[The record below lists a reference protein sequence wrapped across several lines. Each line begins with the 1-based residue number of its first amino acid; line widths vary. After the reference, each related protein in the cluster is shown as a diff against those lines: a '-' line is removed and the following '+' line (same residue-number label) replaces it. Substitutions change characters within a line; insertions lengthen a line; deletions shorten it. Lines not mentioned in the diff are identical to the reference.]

1 MTQEEIFNLYHA
13 KIEKYIYGKVTDKYL
28 AEDLTSIVFLKIYQ
42 KLDDYDETKASV
54 STWIYTIANNTVID
68 YFRTRKVTEEVPEEV
83 AAMGEIDDEIIRED
97 MLNLLA
103 DALKKLSEKERAVI
117 IFRYYD
123 NMTLKD
129 ISERMN
135 MSYSYTK
142 IIHAK
147 AIDRLK
153 ELIEIEDFL
162 YGGK

>member
-1 MTQEEIFNLYHA
+1 
-13 KIEKYIYGKVTDKYL
+13 
-28 AEDLTSIVFLKIYQ
+28 
-42 KLDDYDETKASV
+42 
-54 STWIYTIANNTVID
+54 
-68 YFRTRKVTEEVPEEV
+68 
-83 AAMGEIDDEIIRED
+83 MGEIDDKIIRED

-162 YGGK
+162 